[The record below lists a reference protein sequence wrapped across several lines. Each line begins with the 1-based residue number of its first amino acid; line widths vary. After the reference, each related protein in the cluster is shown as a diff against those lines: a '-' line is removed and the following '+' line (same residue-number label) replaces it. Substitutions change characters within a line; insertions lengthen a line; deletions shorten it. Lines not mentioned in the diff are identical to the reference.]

1 MLTFSN
7 SSNRCWFISAIQ
19 AVLHIPPLANL
30 LRDDMM
36 NKIVVRKRKNSS
48 DFAMELSRIAREY
61 WHTFT
66 YEKTVDLDALFD
78 IFVKI
83 NRNFGGKKPYDA
95 AEAFLAILDTLDT
108 AFISKPPQC
117 LHLECN
123 VDAWNEHVDK
133 TKSSFLSDAIMG
145 QVRRVYKGD
154 VAYEHFWGITVRKHS
169 VSSGIEDYLNDQ
181 DTGITRTFTHLP
193 LILPIIFQK
202 SADKHFIHY
211 DLDMAFGGACYSLFA
226 VLLHNSS
233 HWVAMCANAGV
244 WHLLDDTR
252 CSTIFDMNTL
262 IQKDAMLLLYKQV
275 EPNLQTKQSS
285 A

>member
-7 SSNRCWFISAIQ
+7 SSNRCWFISAVQ

-30 LRDDMM
+30 LRDDMID
-36 NKIVVRKRKNSS
+36 KIIVRKRKNSS

-66 YEKTVDLDALFD
+66 YEKTVALDTLLE

-83 NRNFGGKKPYDA
+83 NRNFGGKKTYDA
-95 AEAFLAILDTLDT
+95 VEAFLAILETLDA

-117 LHLECN
+117 MHRDCN
-123 VDAWNEHVDK
+123 VDAWNEHVEK
-133 TKSSFLSDAIMG
+133 TRASFLSDAIMG
-145 QVRRVYKGD
+145 QALRVYKAD
-154 VAYEHFWGITVRKHS
+154 ATYEHFWGITVHKHS

-193 LILPIIFQK
+193 LILPILFQK
-202 SADKHFIHY
+202 TADKHFVHY
-211 DLDMAFGGACYSLFA
+211 DLDMVVDGVDYSLFA
-226 VLLHNSS
+226 VLLHNNS

-244 WHLLDDTR
+244 WHLLDDGR

-275 EPNLQTKQSS
+275 SR